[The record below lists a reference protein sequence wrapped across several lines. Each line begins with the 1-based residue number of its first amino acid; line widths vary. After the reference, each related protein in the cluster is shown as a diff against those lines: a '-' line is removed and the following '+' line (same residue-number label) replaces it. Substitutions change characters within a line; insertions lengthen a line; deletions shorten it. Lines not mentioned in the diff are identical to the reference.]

1 MKQQV
6 EVKELKE
13 GKYVLID
20 EEPCVIKSISKSKPG
35 KHGSAK
41 ARIDAIGIFDNQ
53 KRSIVGPV
61 SDKIYVPLV
70 ERKSAQVIAIAGDV
84 AQLMDMGDS
93 STFELPITEEYKER
107 VKEGEEITYLVAMGK
122 MRIDMR

>member
-70 ERKSAQVIAIAGDV
+70 ERKSAQVIAITGSV
-84 AQLMDMGDS
+84 AQLMDMADY
-93 STFELPITEEYKER
+93 STFELPISDEYKER
-107 VKEGEEITYLVAMGK
+107 VKEGEEITYLMAMGK